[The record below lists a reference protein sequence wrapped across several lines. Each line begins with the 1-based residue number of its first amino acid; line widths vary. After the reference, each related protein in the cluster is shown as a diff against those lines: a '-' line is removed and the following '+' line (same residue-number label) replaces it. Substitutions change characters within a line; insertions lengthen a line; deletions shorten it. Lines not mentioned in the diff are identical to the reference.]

1 MANYS
6 DIKGFTVQTL
16 SSDPAASVA
25 STGSWASGG
34 NLNEGVVGNAGF
46 GTYTA
51 AVSVGGTQP
60 PITAQV
66 EEYDGSSWTTVTSIP
81 GTTSDSMGSCGP
93 QTNGMVFG
101 GQSGPG
107 SNINST
113 FEYDGTNWTSGGNLN
128 TTRRDLIGAGTQT
141 EGLAAF
147 GAIDPPFTAEAELY
161 NGSSWTTT
169 TEGNTAAR
177 SRAGGGTQTSAMAY
191 GGYTGSPA
199 YTANAETWN
208 GSAWTEVSNL
218 SDLKGILGGG
228 GASNTDQLAFGG
240 YGGSPESARFATT
253 EHWNGSAWT
262 ELNDL
267 SVARSTKHSLPS
279 APTANQLYA
288 GGHTPPANYVTITE
302 EWSTT
307 PASEFSKQV
316 EGQLYFNSTANAF
329 KETITDVPGGTW
341 ASGTN
346 LNTARDSSTGVGTAT
361 ANLVSGGNSP
371 SNNYYAIVEQWDGS
385 SWTEKNDLNVGRRYA
400 QGNGSSTSAL
410 FVGGVIPPGNT
421 DVASNEQWDGSSWT
435 ETGDLNTARRAG
447 FSSQKGTVTATI
459 VASGNHPATTNTES
473 WDGSSW
479 TEVNNVNTGRE
490 AGSDIGIQTSAIFAG
505 GAGNLTN
512 NEIWDGSSW
521 TESTEINTGRYYV
534 GSGGNNNILGFIAG
548 GDASG
553 VQTKT
558 EVWNGTSWTEVND
571 MATGRYMAGQ
581 TGGSAS
587 SGIFAGGNNGS
598 AAVATVEEWT
608 ADLANKTITAS

>member
-113 FEYDGTNWTSGGNLN
+113 FEYDATNWTSGGNLN

-141 EGLAAF
+141 AGLAAC

-161 NGSSWTTT
+161 NGAAWTTT
-169 TEGNTAAR
+169 TEANTAAR
-177 SRAGGGTQTSAMAY
+177 SRAGGGTSTSAMAY

-240 YGGSPESARFATT
+240 YGGSPESARFANT
-253 EHWNGSAWT
+253 ESWDGTSWT
-262 ELNDL
+262 EVADL

-302 EWSTT
+302 EW
-307 PASEFSKQV
+307 A
-316 EGQLYFNSTANAF
+316 
-329 KETITDVPGGTW
+329 
-341 ASGTN
+341 
-346 LNTARDSSTGVGTAT
+346 
-361 ANLVSGGNSP
+361 
-371 SNNYYAIVEQWDGS
+371 
-385 SWTEKNDLNVGRRYA
+385 EKD
-400 QGNGSSTSAL
+400 
-410 FVGGVIPPGNT
+410 FEI
-421 DVASNEQWDGSSWT
+421 
-435 ETGDLNTARRAG
+435 
-447 FSSQKGTVTATI
+447 KTVT
-459 VASGNHPATTNTES
+459 
-473 WDGSSW
+473 
-479 TEVNNVNTGRE
+479 
-490 AGSDIGIQTSAIFAG
+490 TS
-505 GAGNLTN
+505 
-512 NEIWDGSSW
+512 
-521 TESTEINTGRYYV
+521 
-534 GSGGNNNILGFIAG
+534 
-548 GDASG
+548 
-553 VQTKT
+553 
-558 EVWNGTSWTEVND
+558 
-571 MATGRYMAGQ
+571 
-581 TGGSAS
+581 
-587 SGIFAGGNNGS
+587 
-598 AAVATVEEWT
+598 
-608 ADLANKTITAS
+608 